1 MTHRDLAWR
10 GAGVALVA
18 VAGLVRLADGGATH
32 GAVALLAF
40 VLMLLGVV
48 LLVQGKR
55 VPAALRVER
64 SRHRLLA
71 QAIRERRR
79 TPPGARDG

>member
-1 MTHRDLAWR
+1 MTHRDLMWR
-10 GAGVALVA
+10 GAGLALVA
-18 VAGLVRLADGGATH
+18 VAGIARLADGTGAHSALT
-32 GAVALLAF
+32 LLAF
-40 VLMLLGVV
+40 ILMLLGVV

-64 SRHRLLA
+64 SRHRMLA
-71 QAIRERRR
+71 QAIRQRRR